1 MSEHYNEKQ
10 TIELQQ
16 GQSKDEQI
24 NDLLNQVDI
33 LLNANKDLK
42 ERYEPIIEKNK
53 DVHALEEENKVLTT
67 QIRIRDNI
75 IKKLVT
81 IMNLTQKKSIEQGAL
96 ETLDLS
102 LNTEYDL
109 ILKVVE
115 LTKTVKRL
123 EDSNA
128 DLYDSA
134 IHNAL
139 CFYSLSGDVDNEKK
153 YFELLSPIGKA
164 RYMQSGKCPLN

>member
-53 DVHALEEENKVLTT
+53 DVHALEEGNKVLTT

-102 LNTEYDL
+102 LKTEYDL

-115 LTKTVKRL
+115 LTNTVKRL
-123 EDSNA
+123 ED
-128 DLYDSA
+128 
-134 IHNAL
+134 
-139 CFYSLSGDVDNEKK
+139 
-153 YFELLSPIGKA
+153 
-164 RYMQSGKCPLN
+164 

>member
-102 LNTEYDL
+102 LKTEYDL

-115 LTKTVKRL
+115 LTNTVKRL
-123 EDSNA
+123 ED
-128 DLYDSA
+128 
-134 IHNAL
+134 
-139 CFYSLSGDVDNEKK
+139 
-153 YFELLSPIGKA
+153 
-164 RYMQSGKCPLN
+164 